1 MSDATNWGPL
11 LKRTFGNPVDPIPSD
26 DTIASDIDF
35 VPQEKKPG
43 EKYTFPVR
51 LQHEGGATY
60 NVLHDAFTIGSAV
73 DSLEKTAE
81 LEGSE
86 IAVYGNIPTGMM
98 TKMNASK
105 GESGRAYD
113 QAMGRKLV
121 YLMEAAE
128 LRRELSLLYG
138 SGTSGLSNLGV
149 VELVITEAGTSLV
162 VTVTRPSFIGGMW
175 PQLIGLQFDFYSAA
189 GVIANTTGACT
200 LTAVNKTN
208 TRLSF
213 TCASAD
219 ITAGLFAAG
228 DQIFFRG
235 SRAKSC
241 IGLQA
246 ILENTGT
253 LFGISA
259 ATYPQWKAEQYS
271 VSGALTFDK
280 VIEGLAGA
288 SENGADS
295 GVNLYVSGR
304 QWTDLMTDEAALVRR
319 LKDDQKT
326 YKRGAGSIEF
336 ESLVGPIKIKV
347 HRYMKQGIAMAI
359 PVADANRVGST
370 DITFRA
376 PGSKNEWFYRELD
389 TQMGCQVRCYSDQG
403 VIHEKPYHCTLFTSI
418 SSTSDV
424 LPS

>member
-1 MSDATNWGPL
+1 MSSPTNWGPL
-11 LKRTFGNPVDPIPSD
+11 LKKTFGPPVDPIPSD
-26 DTIASDIDF
+26 DSIAKDVDF
-35 VPQEKKPG
+35 VPQEKRPG

-60 NVLHDAFTIGSAV
+60 NVDHTAFTIGSAI
-73 DSLEKTAE
+73 DSVEKTAE

-98 TKMNASK
+98 TKMNTSK
-105 GESGRAYD
+105 GESARAYD

-121 YLMEAAE
+121 YLMEVAE

-138 SGTSGLSNLGV
+138 AGTSGLANLGV
-149 VELVITEAGTSLV
+149 VESVITETGTTLV
-162 VTVTRPSFIGGMW
+162 VTVTRASFIGGLW
-175 PQLIGLQFDFYSAA
+175 SQLIGLEFDFYSAG
-189 GVIANTTGACT
+189 GVIANTLAATT

-208 TRLSF
+208 TRLTF
-213 TCASAD
+213 TANATD
-219 ITAGLFAAG
+219 ISNGLFAAA

-235 SRAKSC
+235 SRVKQC
-241 IGLQA
+241 VGLQA
-246 ILENTGT
+246 ILENTGS

-271 VSGALTFDK
+271 VGGALTFDK
-280 VIEGLAGA
+280 VVEGLAGA
-288 SENGADS
+288 SENGASD
-295 GVNLYVSGR
+295 GVTLYVSGR

-319 LKDDQKT
+319 LKDDQKS
-326 YKRGAGSIEF
+326 YKRGANSIEF

-359 PVADANRVGST
+359 PTGDAYRVGST

-389 TQMGCQVRCYSDQG
+389 TQMGCQVRCYGDQG
-403 VIHEKPYHCTLFTSI
+403 IIHEKPYHCTLFTSI

-424 LPS
+424 VPA

>member
-1 MSDATNWGPL
+1 MSSPTNWGPL
-11 LKRTFGNPVDPIPSD
+11 LKKTFGPPVDPIPSD
-26 DTIASDIDF
+26 DSIAKDVDF
-35 VPQEKKPG
+35 VPQDKRPG

-60 NVLHDAFTIGSAV
+60 NVDHTAFTIGSAI
-73 DSLEKTAE
+73 DSVEKTAE

-98 TKMNASK
+98 TKMNTSK

-121 YLMEAAE
+121 YLMEVAE

-138 SGTSGLSNLGV
+138 SGTGGLANLGV
-149 VELVITEAGTSLV
+149 VEAVASAVSTTLV
-162 VTVTRPSFIGGMW
+162 VSITRASYIGGLW
-175 PQLIGLQFDFYSAA
+175 SQLIGLEFDFYTSGGTHHTSNAA
-189 GVIANTTGACT
+189 MVLTG
-200 LTAVNKTN
+200 VNKTN
-208 TRLSF
+208 TRLTF
-213 TCASAD
+213 TGHATD
-219 ITAGLFAAG
+219 VAAVLAA

-235 SRAKSC
+235 SRVKQC
-241 IGLQA
+241 VGLQA
-246 ILENTGT
+246 ILENTGS

-259 ATYPQWKAEQYS
+259 ATYPQWKAESYS
-271 VSGALTFDK
+271 VGGALTFDK
-280 VIEGLAGA
+280 VVEGLAGA
-288 SENGADS
+288 SENGASD
-295 GVNLYVSGR
+295 GVTLYVSGR

-319 LKDDQKT
+319 MKDDQKS
-326 YKRGAGSIEF
+326 YKRGANSIEF

-359 PVADANRVGST
+359 PTKDAYRVGST

-389 TQMGCQVRCYSDQG
+389 AAMGCQVRCYGDQG
-403 VIHEKPYHCTLFTSI
+403 IIHEKPYHCTLFTSI

-424 LPS
+424 VPA